1 MPSRELAAVV
11 WKYVGFGAFALAA
24 VLVIYATVGT
34 PKGLVFFWLGKYTD
48 YLRRRL
54 RSLHVFKPVE
64 PIVIGQISAVVAVMA
79 LGVFGRFPYWYVAE
93 VVLIFVPAVVI
104 EKKTRD
110 RITEL
115 DTQAGPF
122 ALTLANALKA
132 TPSIGNALDHV
143 ASLMDGA
150 VAQEFQL
157 ALKETRLGRSLD
169 EALGAIVLRSR
180 SPKLGTVLISLLIG
194 RQVGGN
200 LVKTLETTASTLRE
214 LERLEGVLRQ
224 RTAEGRMQMWAMVIA
239 PFALCFGAYKMD
251 KTFFEPLMTSGWVGY
266 GVVIASMLTYAGSL
280 IAARRILQV
289 DL

>member
-1 MPSRELAAVV
+1 MQRELAAIT

-24 VLVIYATVGT
+24 VLVVYAMVGT
-34 PKGLVFFWLGKYTD
+34 PRGLVYTWLGRYTD

-54 RSLHVFKPVE
+54 RALHVFKPVE
-64 PIVIGQISAVVAVMA
+64 PIALAQVAAILVVTA
-79 LGVFGRFPYWYVAE
+79 LGTLGRLPFWYVPAALL
-93 VVLIFVPAVVI
+93 LIAPALVI
-104 EKKTRD
+104 EQKTRQ
-110 RITEL
+110 RIAQL
-115 DTQAGPF
+115 DAQAGPF

-132 TPSIGNALDHV
+132 TPAIGNALDHV

-150 VAQEFQL
+150 VAEEFQL

-169 EALGAIVLRSR
+169 EALGAVVVRAR
-180 SPKLGTVLISLLIG
+180 SPKLATVLISLLIG

-200 LVKTLETTASTLRE
+200 LVKTLETTAATLRE

-239 PFALCFGAYKMD
+239 PFVLCFGAYKMD
-251 KTFFEPLMTSGWVGY
+251 KTFFAPLMTSGWIGY
-266 GVVIASMLTYAGSL
+266 AVVIASMVTYAGSL